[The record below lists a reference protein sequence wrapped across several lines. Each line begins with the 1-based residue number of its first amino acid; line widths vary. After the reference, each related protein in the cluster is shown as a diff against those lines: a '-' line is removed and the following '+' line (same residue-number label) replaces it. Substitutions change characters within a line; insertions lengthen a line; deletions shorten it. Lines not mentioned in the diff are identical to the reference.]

1 MVWSQTHNDRR
12 PWKGSVKVKVD
23 QPATLLSLA
32 SSYISVSSSTIKEMS
47 EEAAHGDG
55 SEAVEAPQGSV
66 PRLNE
71 RILSSMSRRSVAAHP
86 WHDLEIGPGAPTIF
100 NVVVEISKGSKV
112 KYELDKK
119 TGLIKVDRILYS
131 SVVYPHNYGFIPRT
145 LCEDNDPMDV
155 LILMQEPVLPGC
167 FLRAKAIGLMPM
179 IDQGEKDD
187 KIIAVC
193 ADDPEYKHYNDIK
206 ELPPHRLSEIR
217 HKKNENKEVA
227 VNEFLPSS
235 AAVEAI
241 QYSMDLYA
249 EYILHTLRRKRRFR
263 IFCLYIIFDIPSP
276 FTFISDSS
284 SIFKM
289 SEEAANVSRS
299 APKLN
304 ERILSSLSRRSVAAH
319 PWHDLEIGP
328 GAPNVFNC
336 VVEITKGRKV
346 KYELDKKTGL
356 IKVDRVLYSSV
367 VYPHNYG
374 FIPRTLCE
382 DNDPLDVL
390 VLMQEPVLP
399 GCFLR
404 ARAIG
409 LMPMIDQGEKDDKII
424 AVCADDPE
432 YKHYTDIKELPP
444 HRLTEIR
451 HKKNENKKVA
461 VNEFL
466 PTSTAVEAIQYSMCV
481 RPKLSFNFE
490 ADWAILFVYDN
501 FQPTELFFNW
511 QGPLCRVHYA
521 FPEAIGEP
529 YIPPIVF
536 QLGGGGMEIQHLNK
550 SFHLCYLLSTMFDDD
565 PELLGL

>member
-1 MVWSQTHNDRR
+1 
-12 PWKGSVKVKVD
+12 
-23 QPATLLSLA
+23 
-32 SSYISVSSSTIKEMS
+32 MS

-217 HKKNENKEVA
+217 RFFEDYKKNENKEVA

-249 EYILHTLRRKRRFR
+249 EYILHTLRRISR
-263 IFCLYIIFDIPSP
+263 IKTTG
-276 FTFISDSS
+276 TFNNLKLARSYLSLNGASGCMVKQLEDMIEAASS
-284 SIFKM
+284 M

-336 VVEITKGRKV
+336 VVEITKGSKV

-451 HKKNENKKVA
+451 RFFEDYKKNENKKVA

-481 RPKLSFNFE
+481 RPKLSFNLE

-521 FPEAIGEP
+521 FPEAIGEL

-536 QLGGGGMEIQHLNK
+536 QLGGGGMEIHHLNK
-550 SFHLCYLLSTMFDDD
+550 SFHLMLFIIDNVRR
-565 PELLGL
+565 